1 MGDGRNPAGAIAAG
15 RRRDRRD
22 NTVRGRIRRAVT
34 GLRNRLRGGR
44 R

>member
-22 NTVRGRIRRAVT
+22 TSVRGRLRRAVT
-34 GLRNRLRGGR
+34 GLRLRLRGR